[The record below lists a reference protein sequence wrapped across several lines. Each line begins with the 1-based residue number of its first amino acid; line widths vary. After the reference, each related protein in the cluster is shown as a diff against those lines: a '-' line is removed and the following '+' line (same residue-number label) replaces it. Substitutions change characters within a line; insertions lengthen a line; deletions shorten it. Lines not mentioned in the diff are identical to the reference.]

1 MFVASFIANHPV
13 VEIFLADRAIWTK
26 KTEQFRLLAEC
37 DRLEA
42 ALSAD
47 WKHWESLLSA
57 DWTPIMFNS
66 LWNHL
71 QPNQHHS
78 SPLTTLDI
86 TLSAFTAGRGGHSA
100 ATSEPTVSNV
110 QITALTTERTVS
122 SGTNGT
128 LSDSRDCATVQLYS
142 LYCVTDSDTVR
153 RKKVYDGKVYWRRS
167 DCILKVLR
175 TVKRLQKHTHNERE
189 RGRERSSR
197 MSFVEVQKM

>member
-1 MFVASFIANHPV
+1 MFTASLITNQPI
-13 VEIFLADRAIWTK
+13 VEIFQADWASWTK

-47 WKHWESLLSA
+47 WKHWKSLLSA

-71 QPNQHHS
+71 QPNQHNS

-86 TLSAFTAGRGGHSA
+86 TLSAFTAGKDSHSA

-122 SGTNGT
+122 AWTNGT
-128 LSDSRDCATVQLYS
+128 LSGSRDCATVQLYL
-142 LYCVTDSDTVR
+142 LYCVTDSDTVIR
-153 RKKVYDGKVYWRRS
+153 NRFIMAKFTAEGQ
-167 DCILKVLR
+167 ILSWKFS
-175 TVKRLQKHTHNERE
+175 
-189 RGRERSSR
+189 GP
-197 MSFVEVQKM
+197 